1 MSAMNRLLKGIS
13 SGAAVGADELGR
25 YLSPEQR
32 RRLLARLSAD
42 AEARAADALAA
53 ARVQAAAILADAEAA
68 AEAIREQARTDG
80 YAAGYAQGHAEG
92 RAHAEAELAR
102 TAALLRRAAEAGE
115 AIRLALLMEA
125 EGQAV
130 ALAVAAAR
138 RVVGA
143 AAEQHAALAAAV
155 VREGLRSTTGRLL
168 RVRVHPGDV
177 EAVSVALQEAGI
189 TALAVADRAIEAG
202 GCIIDVEGG
211 CVDLRLSVQ
220 LDAVERLLTADTPIP
235 QV

>member
-1 MSAMNRLLKGIS
+1 MRNRLLKGLTT
-13 SGAAVGADELGR
+13 GAAVGADELGR

-32 RRLLARLSAD
+32 RRLLHRLSAD
-42 AEARAADALAA
+42 AEAQAAEAVAA
-53 ARVQAAAILADAEAA
+53 ARARAAAILADAEAA
-68 AEAIREQARTDG
+68 AEAVREQARAAG
-80 YAAGYAQGHAEG
+80 YAEGYAQGHAEG

-102 TAALLRRAAEAGE
+102 AVALVRRAAEAGE

-143 AAEQHAALAAAV
+143 AAERHAELAAAV

-168 RVRVHPGDV
+168 RVRVHPDDV
-177 EAVSVALQEAGI
+177 DAVRLSLQEAGI
-189 TALAVADRAIEAG
+189 TAPAVADGAVEAG

-211 CVDLRLSVQ
+211 CIDLRLSVQ
-220 LDAVERLLTADTPIP
+220 LEDVERLLSGPVVQP
-235 QV
+235 

>member
-1 MSAMNRLLKGIS
+1 MARLLKGVTT
-13 SGAAVGADELGR
+13 GTAVGPDELGR

-32 RRLLARLSAD
+32 RHLLARLSAD
-42 AEARAADALAA
+42 AEANAA
-53 ARVQAAAILADAEAA
+53 AVLTAARAQAAVILADAEAT
-68 AEAIREQARTDG
+68 AEAVREQARAEG

-92 RAHAEAELAR
+92 RIHAEAELAR
-102 TAALLRRAAEAGE
+102 AVALVHRAAEAAE

-130 ALAVAAAR
+130 ALAMAAAR

-143 AAEQHAALAAAV
+143 AAERHAELAAAV
-155 VREGLRSTTGRLL
+155 VREGVRSTTGRLL
-168 RVRVHPGDV
+168 RVRVHPDDV
-177 EAVSVALQEAGI
+177 EAVTAALEETAPGAG
-189 TALAVADRAIEAG
+189 APVVPDGAVEAG

-220 LDAVERLLTADTPIP
+220 LDAVERLLVGPGTQP
-235 QV
+235 